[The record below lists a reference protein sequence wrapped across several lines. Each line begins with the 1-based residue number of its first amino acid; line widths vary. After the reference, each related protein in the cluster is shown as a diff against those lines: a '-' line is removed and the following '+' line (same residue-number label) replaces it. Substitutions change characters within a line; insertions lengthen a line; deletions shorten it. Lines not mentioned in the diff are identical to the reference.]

1 LYTHKINHM
10 KARVPQRGPYLFINT
25 LQMKIAIQG
34 ESGCFHEVAAR
45 QYFNYDDIEIV
56 PCSTFDL
63 TLNTLKAG
71 EADFAIMAIE
81 NARSGSILYNY
92 TLIRE
97 SGMKILGE
105 HNLRVKQNLMALKGQ
120 LITDIREIR
129 SHPIAIAQC
138 MNYLNQFPGI
148 TLIESDDTAGSARGI
163 SENQMKGIAAIAPS
177 KAAEIYNLDILASGI
192 ETYKQNYTRFLI
204 VGSEDKGNRKGNKV
218 SICFSTGHKPGSLA
232 TVLVKLAELG
242 INLSK
247 IQSVPRLNGEWEY
260 MFYLDLEL
268 TKNTNSDVIKR
279 VLNKFTSN
287 LEILGVF
294 FKGDMLYES

>member
-1 LYTHKINHM
+1 
-10 KARVPQRGPYLFINT
+10 
-25 LQMKIAIQG
+25 MKIAIQG
-34 ESGCFHEVAAR
+34 EHGSFHEVAAR
-45 QYFNYDDIEIV
+45 QYFAYDEVELV

-63 TLNTLKAG
+63 TLNTVKSG
-71 EADFAIMAIE
+71 EADFAVMAIE

-97 SGMKILGE
+97 SGLKILGE
-105 HNLRVKQNLMALKGQ
+105 HNLRVKQNLMALPDQ
-120 LITDIREIR
+120 QITDIREIR

-138 MNYLNQFPGI
+138 MTFLNQFPGM
-148 TLIESDDTAGSARGI
+148 TLIESDDTAGSARQV
-163 SENQMKGIAAIAPS
+163 SENKLMGVAAIAPAI
-177 KAAEIYNLDILASGI
+177 AAEIYGLDILAEGI
-192 ETYKQNYTRFLI
+192 ETYKQNYTRFHV
-204 VGSEDKGNRKGNKV
+204 VGSEDKGNTKGNKV

-232 TVLVKLAELG
+232 KVLVKLAELQ

-268 TKNTNSDVIKR
+268 NKNTKSEIIRR
-279 VLNKFTSN
+279 VLAKYTSN
-287 LEILGVF
+287 LEILGVY